1 MLVTIRTFVIV
12 LAVMAST
19 TCVLRDNGR
28 FCTSSDDCTS
38 AEFPFCDVDGEF
50 GPSNRCVATDS
61 VREPDLCPVGKP
73 YFVDGSCVECR
84 MEADCNQIDG
94 SAGYVCNERVCEK
107 CSEHWQCESKICER
121 SQGRCADPGK
131 VAYVA
136 SSGATES
143 CGESPQTP
151 CGTIAAALAL
161 RREWLRIDAPGTY
174 PAQIS
179 LSESGATLRVVGDAY
194 ADGEL
199 GITIQPPDGNTD
211 EPVVDVSGDNVTFYA
226 EGVVFT
232 GVTGNDGAI
241 HCHNNATLLLD
252 RVKVSGN
259 TGGGVFIS
267 NASFTIRNSFIV
279 ENGRNNSFF
288 GGISVDEPNE
298 PAVLQFNTISKN
310 NSRENVTSGVDC
322 VNSVPISANYNI
334 VSQNLIND
342 ELAAADENTNCTMPT
357 SLIDANPDFADY
369 GMGDY
374 HLKSDSTGVLNKVPA
389 AEVERTY
396 DFDND
401 PRPDTTSNMADYG
414 ADEYRSKS
422 ARNPGRWT
430 KSAN

>member
-50 GPSNRCVATDS
+50 GLSNRCVATDS
-61 VREPDLCPVGKP
+61 VREPDSCPVGKP
-73 YFVDGSCVECR
+73 YFVDGLCVECLK
-84 MEADCNQIDG
+84 EADCNQIDG

-161 RREWLRIDAPGTY
+161 RREWLRINAPGTY
-174 PAQIS
+174 QAQIS
-179 LSESGATLRVVGDAY
+179 LSESGTTLRVVGDAY

-259 TGGGVFIS
+259 TGGGVLIS

-279 ENGRNNSFF
+279 ENGNKDSTF
-288 GGISVDEPNE
+288 GGVSVTLSMPPTEM
-298 PAVLQFNTISKN
+298 AVFQFNTVTN
-310 NSRENVTSGVDC
+310 NHSNSIGVSGVFC
-322 VNSVPISANYNI
+322 INEVEISDNYNI
-334 VSQNLIND
+334 VTKNRNND
-342 ELAAADENTNCTMPT
+342 APAPAGKNTNCAMLN
-357 SLIDANPDFADY
+357 SLIDEDLEFVDY
-369 GMGDY
+369 DGGDY
-374 HLKSDSTGVLNKVPA
+374 HLTDQSTAVLNKVPA
-389 AEVERTY
+389 AEVERRY

-414 ADEYRSKS
+414 ADEYH
-422 ARNPGRWT
+422 PED
-430 KSAN
+430 